1 MVVHRV
7 LTSHRT
13 GTPHTHHYT
22 SVVTALNA
30 GKHVLCEKPFTANAA
45 ELKSLILLAREKGLF
60 LMEAMWTRFLPITKA
75 IKEVIDEGSLGD
87 IRVL

>member
-1 MVVHRV
+1 VVHPKLRIYY
-7 LTSHRT
+7 T

-45 ELKSLILLAREKGLF
+45 ELKSLIALAKEKNLF
-60 LMEAMWTRFLPITKA
+60 LMEAMWTRFLPISKT
-75 IKEVIDEGSLGD
+75 IKQIIDEGSLGD